1 MERGISDFVVDGS
14 FGEFRASVEMVTKM
28 VSTDLPQRQVG
39 GGVAGP
45 EERSS

>member
-14 FGEFRASVEMVTKM
+14 FWEFLASVEMVTKM
-28 VSTDLPQRQVG
+28 VYQFTAKAGG